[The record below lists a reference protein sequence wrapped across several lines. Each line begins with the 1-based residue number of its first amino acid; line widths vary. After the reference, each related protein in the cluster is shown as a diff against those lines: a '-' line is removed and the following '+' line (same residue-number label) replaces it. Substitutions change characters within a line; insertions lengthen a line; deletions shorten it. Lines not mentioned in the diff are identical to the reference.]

1 MRHEEMKDL
10 VFALRDGEPL
20 APEARREAERH
31 LAACGECR
39 EAVASWEKASKT
51 LFAKPVVEPSEE
63 FTRAVLRRVRS
74 VEEPASWTSRLS
86 SLFPRLLVAGALAAA
101 VAVMLVPRG
110 TQTEV
115 PAAQPVEAEDESVY
129 GLLEADSEESGLGT
143 SIEEYFL

>member
-20 APEARREAERH
+20 APEARSQAERH

-51 LFAKPVVEPSEE
+51 LFVKPIVEPSEE

-74 VEEPASWTSRLS
+74 VEEPVSWTSRLS
-86 SLFPRLLVAGALAAA
+86 SLFPRLVVAGALAAA
-101 VAVMLVPRG
+101 VAVMLAPR
-110 TQTEV
+110 QQMEA
-115 PAAQPVEAEDESVY
+115 PATQPVETEDESVY
-129 GLLEADSEESGLGT
+129 SLLEAETDGSELGT
-143 SIEEYFL
+143 AIEEYFL